1 MSQGNIVWRA
11 DLAARATVRDSA
23 ALASPVLQNAARA
36 VNWWGGPGVIWFAAA
51 LWLGGRALGRGRLA
65 RAGLRGV
72 EALALASGVSGIIK
86 GLAGRARPFVDG
98 SAPWHWE
105 FNHGWTDARF
115 FSMPSGHTTATT
127 AFVVGVLCATMAWPR
142 RARLTLI
149 VPLVAS
155 AVLVAWARM
164 FADQHWL
171 SDVVAAIAIGT
182 ATALILARVHRGR
195 AVSAWDRLLLG
206 GAAVDAGHE
215 TRGAA

>member
-1 MSQGNIVWRA
+1 
-11 DLAARATVRDSA
+11 
-23 ALASPVLQNAARA
+23 
-36 VNWWGGPGVIWFAAA
+36 
-51 LWLGGRALGRGRLA
+51 
-65 RAGLRGV
+65 
-72 EALALASGVSGIIK
+72 
-86 GLAGRARPFVDG
+86 
-98 SAPWHWE
+98 
-105 FNHGWTDARF
+105 
-115 FSMPSGHTTATT
+115 
-127 AFVVGVLCATMAWPR
+127 MAWPR